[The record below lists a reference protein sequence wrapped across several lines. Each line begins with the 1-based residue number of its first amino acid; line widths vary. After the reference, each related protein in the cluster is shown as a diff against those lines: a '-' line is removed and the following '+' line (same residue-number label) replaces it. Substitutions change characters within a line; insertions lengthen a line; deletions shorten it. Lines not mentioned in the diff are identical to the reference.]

1 MDKNTHQIIIENKR
15 KISVTD
21 VKEVIFFSDKEI
33 KIKLKDNTIVSAV
46 GDGLKI
52 TCFDELSGNFSAVG
66 NVTGVRYKNQ
76 AQTLIKKVF
85 S

>member
-15 KISVTD
+15 KLSLTQA
-21 VKEVIFFSDKEI
+21 KEVIFFSDKEI
-33 KIKLKDNTIVSAV
+33 KIKLLDGSVISAV

-52 TCFDELSGNFSAVG
+52 TCFDENSGNFSAVG
-66 NVTGVRYKNQ
+66 NVTGIRYKNE
-76 AQTLIKKVF
+76 AKTLIKKVF